1 MQPRIPLAA
10 PPAPQNPRHPLRRSR
25 SAPLRA
31 KPLPHNPPRHPAGTA
46 KPRHFP
52 PRRSRG
58 SPPRHTPPRQ
68 RPRQRNLRAKPPPH
82 NPRHHKTPA
91 SARTAVQGRCRHF
104 RGSEMTTII
113 QDSGQRPAEIIRPP
127 LSSWSFCSFL
137 RGYRPS
143 QGPRSPGRTARW
155 FCLRRTCLRWRR
167 SS

>member
-10 PPAPQNPRHPLRRSR
+10 PPAPQNPRHPLRQSR

-31 KPLPHNPPRHPAGTA
+31 KSLPHNPPRHPAGTA

-52 PRRSRG
+52 PGGAVEALRAT
-58 SPPRHTPPRQ
+58 PPPAAPPPAKPPRQ
-68 RPRQRNLRAKPPPH
+68 SS
-82 NPRHHKTPA
+82 RHHKTPA

-143 QGPRSPGRTARW
+143 QGPRSAART
-155 FCLRRTCLRWRR
+155 LR
-167 SS
+167 